1 MTALDVLTEGFE
13 RVRDGVR
20 EAADGLSAEQLEAR
34 PGEDANS
41 IGWLL
46 WHASRV
52 QDAQMAA
59 VAGTDEVWL
68 ADGWVDRFGLSLDAT
83 DTGYGHDHDQVAA
96 VRGITPEQIVGYQ
109 DATFERTRQILAD
122 LDEADLAG
130 VVDESYDPPVTV
142 GVRVL
147 SILADDLEHVGQAA
161 YVRGIVERG

>member
-20 EAADGLSAEQLEAR
+20 EAAADLAPEQLEAR
-34 PGEDANS
+34 PDEDANS

-46 WHASRV
+46 WHTSRV

-59 VAGTDEVWL
+59 LAGSDEVWL
-68 ADGWVDRFGLSLDAT
+68 ADGWVDRFGLALDRE
-83 DTGYGHDHDQVAA
+83 DTGFGHDHDQVAA
-96 VRGITPEQIVGYQ
+96 VRGITAEQLTAYQ
-109 DATFERTRQILAD
+109 DATFERTRQVLAGLTDAD
-122 LDEADLAG
+122 LG
-130 VVDESYDPPVTV
+130 RVVDESYDPPVTV

>member
-20 EAADGLSAEQLEAR
+20 EAAAALTPEQLEAR
-34 PGEDANS
+34 PDEDANS

-46 WHASRV
+46 WHTSRV

-59 VAGTDEVWL
+59 LVDGDEVWVTGGWAERLGL
-68 ADGWVDRFGLSLDAT
+68 ALDVA
-83 DTGYGHDHDQVAA
+83 DTGYGHDHDQVAV
-96 VRGITPEQIVGYQ
+96 VRGISAEQLVGYQ
-109 DATFERTRQILAD
+109 DATFERTREILAGLADTD
-122 LDEADLAG
+122 LG
-130 VVDESYDPPVTV
+130 RVIDESYDPPVTL

-161 YVRGIVERG
+161 YVRGLVERA

>member
-34 PGEDANS
+34 PDEDANS

-46 WHASRV
+46 WHTSRV

-59 VAGTDEVWL
+59 LAESEEVWL
-68 ADGWVDRFGLSLDAT
+68 TEGWADSFGLSLAPS

-96 VRGITPEQIVGYQ
+96 VRGSPRSSSSGT
-109 DATFERTRQILAD
+109 RTRPSS
-122 LDEADLAG
+122 G
-130 VVDESYDPPVTV
+130 PGRS
-142 GVRVL
+142 
-147 SILADDLEHVGQAA
+147 SQASA
-161 YVRGIVERG
+161 RLISRG

>member
-20 EAADGLSAEQLEAR
+20 EAADGLSAEHLEAR
-34 PGEDANS
+34 PDEDANS

-46 WHASRV
+46 WHTSRV

-59 VAGTDEVWL
+59 LAESEEVWL
-68 ADGWVDRFGLSLDAT
+68 TEGWVDSFGLSLDPS

-96 VRGITPEQIVGYQ
+96 VRGITPEQLVGYQ
-109 DATFERTRQILAD
+109 DATFERTRTILAG
-122 LDEADLAG
+122 LSEADLAR
-130 VVDESYDPPVTV
+130 VIDESYDPPVTV

>member
-34 PGEDANS
+34 PDEDANS

-46 WHASRV
+46 WHTSRV

-59 VAGTDEVWL
+59 LAGADEVWL
-68 ADGWVDRFGLSLDAT
+68 TEGWADRFGLSLDAS

-122 LDEADLAG
+122 LDEADLAR

>member
-20 EAADGLSAEQLEAR
+20 EAADSLTPEHLEAR
-34 PGEDANS
+34 PDEDANS
-41 IGWLL
+41 IAWLL
-46 WHASRV
+46 WHTSRV

-59 VAGTDEVWL
+59 LAGSEEVWL
-68 ADGWVDRFGLSLDAT
+68 ADGWVDRFALGLDRE

-96 VRGITPEQIVGYQ
+96 VRGVSPELLTGYQ
-109 DATFERTRQILAD
+109 DATFERTREILAG
-122 LDEADLAG
+122 LTEADLG
-130 VVDESYDPPVTV
+130 RVIDESYDPPVTV

-161 YVRGIVERG
+161 YVRGLVERG

>member
-20 EAADGLSAEQLEAR
+20 EAAAGLSAEQLEAR
-34 PGEDANS
+34 PDEDANS

-46 WHASRV
+46 WHTSRV

-68 ADGWVDRFGLSLDAT
+68 SEGWVDRFGLSLDAS

-96 VRGITPEQIVGYQ
+96 VRGLSPEQIVGYQ

-122 LDEADLAG
+122 LDEADLAR